1 MSVTEDTTV
10 TSHRYKTDLRCGA
23 CVARVGPLLDA
34 APGVAR
40 WSADVADPNKVLTV
54 EGEGVTAERIG
65 DVIGNAGYHVLGE
78 LPDEKPVAPP
88 APAEK
93 PTYFPL
99 LLVLFY
105 LVGVTGAM
113 EAAAGHFDPMR
124 AMGRFMGGFFL
135 VFSFFK
141 LLDVR
146 AFADAYSSYDVVAAR
161 WPGYGLLYPFIE
173 LGLGVSYLTNV
184 APLTTNAVTLVVMSV
199 SAVGVV
205 KALAAGR
212 KIRCACLGTVFNL
225 PMSKVTLIEDGLMI
239 VMAVAMLAMMAA

>member
-1 MSVTEDTTV
+1 MLVQ
-10 TSHRYKTDLRCGA
+10 RYRTDLRCGA

-34 APGVAR
+34 APGIAR

-54 EGEGVTAERIG
+54 EGDGITAEGVA
-65 DVIGNAGYHVLGE
+65 DVIGPAGYHVLGE
-78 LPDEKPVAPP
+78 LREEEPVASPP
-88 APAEK
+88 QAPSAEK
-93 PTYFPL
+93 PTSYFPL

-105 LVGVTGAM
+105 LVGLT
-113 EAAAGHFDPMR
+113 AALEVASGSFDAMR
-124 AMGRFMGGFFL
+124 AMGRFMAGFFI

-141 LLDVR
+141 LLDLR

-161 WPGYGLLYPFIE
+161 WPAYGYVYPFIE
-173 LGLGVSYLTNV
+173 LGLGVAYLTAFAPV
-184 APLTTNAVTLVVMSV
+184 ATNAVTLVVMGV

-239 VMAVAMLAMMAA
+239 LMAAAMLVLMAV